1 MDEVAFHLNQ
11 RLEFI
16 QVQLLS
22 AIQHGNMAFQSR
34 LHELHNLAL
43 VAIESNQVTA
53 VRQTFNS
60 VWEKFVHLI
69 REVRSSL
76 PQSANPVVLYDEFM
90 LMLGNE
96 LNRRNFYT
104 GCVGFAL
111 GGMIG
116 LVVGMSLH
124 STPTPS
130 QRIRGVVC
138 IDYRGLDAVS
148 TSDDVPMP
156 VVTAPDQLLIEV
168 RAASLDYLD
177 IKICSGYG
185 RVLRRQLHKYT
196 PSSPKDLPFVLGRD
210 CSGVVVDI
218 GHDVKNFEIGD
229 EVWLA
234 VPYWASGTLAQYVV
248 ARERQVARK
257 PRGIGFEG
265 AAALPFSGSV
275 AWDAM
280 VNQAKLNSHNTRG
293 KRVLVHCGSSPV
305 GCVVT
310 QLARLWGAN
319 VTVTCPARALTVCN
333 ALGADD
339 TIVFE
344 EGPVDKQLATRKRF
358 DVVFNTLGAVV
369 HESCLRFCNDDGIV
383 VTTVATRIASD
394 SYGFILGA
402 LYALWVKVQCLVLKQ
417 ERVAWGAVHLNSD
430 TLNELARLVDNG
442 QLQPVVDKIFSP
454 RDVELA
460 FQHTDSA
467 QAIGK
472 TVIRFSGF
480 GYIDDD
486 NQSTRSRSSVRS
498 SKPDILS

>member
-11 RLEFI
+11 RLESL

-22 AIQHGNMAFQSR
+22 GIQHGHLIIQSH
-34 LHELHNLAL
+34 LLELHHL
-43 VAIESNQVTA
+43 VLRVIESNQASA
-53 VRQTFNS
+53 VRQSISS
-60 VWEKFVHLI
+60 VWNKLVHII
-69 REVRSSL
+69 REVKAAL
-76 PQSANPVVLYDEFM
+76 PRAANPIVIYDEFM

-116 LVVGMSLH
+116 LVVGMSFH
-124 STPTPS
+124 STPSPS
-130 QRIRGVVC
+130 QRIRGIVC

-156 VVTAPDQLLIEV
+156 VMTAPDQMLIEV
-168 RAASLDYLD
+168 RAASLDYSD

-185 RVLRRQLHKYT
+185 RVLRKQLHRYT
-196 PSSPKDLPFVLGRD
+196 PSSPKELPIVLGRD

-248 ARERQVARK
+248 AKERQVARK

-265 AAALPFSGSV
+265 AAALPYSGSI

-293 KRVLVHCGSSPV
+293 KRILVHCGSSPV

-310 QLARLWGAN
+310 QLARLWGAH

-344 EGPVDKQLATRKRF
+344 DGPVDKQLATRERF
-358 DVVFNTLGAVV
+358 NVVFNTLGAVV
-369 HESCLRFCNDDGIV
+369 HESCLRFCDDDGIV
-383 VTTVATRIASD
+383 VTTVATKIASD

-402 LYALWVKVQCLVLKQ
+402 LYALWVKVQCIIMK
-417 ERVAWGAVHLNSD
+417 EKVAWGAVHLNSD

-472 TVIRFSGF
+472 TVIRFR
-480 GYIDDD
+480 Y
-486 NQSTRSRSSVRS
+486 
-498 SKPDILS
+498 L

>member
-11 RLEFI
+11 RLESF

-22 AIQHGNMAFQSR
+22 VIQHGNMALNSR
-34 LHELHNLAL
+34 MQELHNFA
-43 VAIESNQVTA
+43 VAAIESNQVIA
-53 VRQTFNS
+53 VRQSLRT
-60 VWEKFVHLI
+60 VWEKLLFLI
-69 REVRSSL
+69 EEAKSSV
-76 PQSANPVVLYDEFM
+76 PRVINPVVLYDEFM

-116 LVVGMSLH
+116 VVVGMSLH
-124 STPTPS
+124 SPPSPS
-130 QRIRGVVC
+130 QRIRAVVC
-138 IDYRGLDAVS
+138 MDYRGLDAVS

-156 VVTAPDQLLIEV
+156 VLTAPDQMLIEV
-168 RAASLDYLD
+168 RAASLDFLD

-196 PSSPKDLPFVLGRD
+196 PSTPKELPVVLGRD

-248 ARERQVARK
+248 AKERQVARK

-265 AAALPFSGSV
+265 AAALPYSGSI

-280 VNQAKLNSHNTRG
+280 VNQAKLNSRNTRG
-293 KRVLVHCGSSPV
+293 KRILVHCGSSPV

-310 QLARLWGAN
+310 QLARLWGAH

-333 ALGADD
+333 ALGAAD

-344 EGPVDKQLATRKRF
+344 DGPVDKQLASRERF
-358 DVVFNTLGAVV
+358 NVVFNTLGAVV
-369 HESCLRFCNDDGIV
+369 HDSCLRFCDDDGIV
-383 VTTVATRIASD
+383 VTTVATKIASD
-394 SYGFILGA
+394 SYGFILGT
-402 LYALWVKVQCLVLKQ
+402 LYAIWIKLQRLVMK
-417 ERVAWGAVHLNSD
+417 EKVAWGAVHLNSD
-430 TLNELARLVDNG
+430 TLNELAKLVDNG

-472 TVIRFSGF
+472 TVIRFS
-480 GYIDDD
+480 
-486 NQSTRSRSSVRS
+486 SRFR
-498 SKPDILS
+498 